1 MNIWRERLSRWFTPL
16 ARRSPLSPNAI
27 SVLALALNVVAAVC
41 LFLGGRT
48 PLLFLV
54 AIIFVTL
61 GGIADALDGIVA
73 RVQGK
78 ASRYG
83 DFLDHVLDRISD
95 LLLAAGWILGNGV
108 REELAL
114 AAIAATMLNAYVGTQ
129 LEATYH
135 ERNYESVGRGEFV
148 LALVV
153 YPIVSY
159 ILATNGWRG
168 IRGADF
174 TIADWMTV
182 AMILFALLG
191 VVQRFALGATMERR
205 S

>member
-1 MNIWRERLSRWFTPL
+1 MNVWRERLSRWFSPL
-16 ARRSPLSPNAI
+16 ARRSPLSPDAI
-27 SVLALALNVVAAVC
+27 SVIALALNVVAAVC
-41 LFLGGRT
+41 LYLGGRK
-48 PLLFLV
+48 PGFFLV
-54 AIIFVTL
+54 AIVFVTL
-61 GGIADALDGIVA
+61 GGWADAFDGIVA
-73 RVQGK
+73 RVQAK
-78 ASRYG
+78 ESRYG
-83 DFLDHVLDRISD
+83 DFLDHVLDRVSD
-95 LLLAAGWILGNGV
+95 LVLAAGWILGNHV

-153 YPIVSY
+153 YPLVSY

-168 IRGADF
+168 LGRGGL

-191 VVQRFALGATMERR
+191 VVQRFALAGRMERR

>member
-27 SVLALALNVVAAVC
+27 SVLALALNAVAAAC
-41 LFLGGRT
+41 LYLGGRT

-54 AIIFVTL
+54 AILFVTL

-78 ASRYG
+78 ESKYG

-168 IRGADF
+168 IRGAGL

-182 AMILFALLG
+182 AMIVFALLG
-191 VVQRFALGATMERR
+191 VVQRFALGARMERR

>member
-27 SVLALALNVVAAVC
+27 SVIALALNVVAAAC
-41 LFLGGRT
+41 LYLGGRT

-54 AIIFVTL
+54 AIVFVTL

-73 RVQGK
+73 RVQAK
-78 ASRYG
+78 ESRYG

-135 ERNYESVGRGEFV
+135 ERNYESVGRGEFL

-168 IRGADF
+168 LGGAGL

-182 AMILFALLG
+182 AMIVFALFG
-191 VVQRFALGATMERR
+191 VVQRFALGARMERR